1 MRTFLAF
8 SGFTLMLCFASL
20 VQAQGQGSSTA
31 KGSGDVHK
39 STGKMPVGPSTAKK
53 TDNSHLITKGSV
65 TFQSHDHKAVTQ
77 TKKPPS
83 KEMHTYANHLKS
95 SVNSGN
101 LKLTPA
107 QSAALDKLTSQQQLT
122 ADDRQQLSDLLFN
135 GQQAGLS
142 SADETALSFLLTDD
156 MARSDETPV
165 STSQAAST
173 TTGPMYLRV
182 LNKTTEPIKVWV
194 QVMDN
199 ASPTTADKAAKPEVL
214 RYDLQASK
222 AYDLHNKGERLA
234 ASTVRIWAMSPTR
247 QWASNRDQDL
257 PLTSANAS
265 KVFTVTFAPPSTAQ
279 AGSDSK
285 NVSSTNR

>member
-8 SGFTLMLCFASL
+8 GGFALMLCFASL
-20 VQAQGQGSSTA
+20 VEAQGQGSSTA
-31 KGSGDVHK
+31 KGQGDVHK
-39 STGKMPVGPSTAKK
+39 STGKTLTSPGTGKK
-53 TDNSHLITKGSV
+53 TDNTHIITKGST
-65 TFQSHDHKAVTQ
+65 TFHSTDHKGVNQ

-83 KEMHTYANHLKS
+83 KDHHTYAAQLKTS
-95 SVNSGN
+95 INSGN

-107 QSAALDKLTSQQQLT
+107 QSTALDKLTSQQPLT

-142 SADETALSFLLTDD
+142 SADETALSYLLTDD
-156 MARSDETPV
+156 LARNDETP
-165 STSQAAST
+165 AST
-173 TTGPMYLRV
+173 PRPASTGPMYLRV

-194 QVMDN
+194 QVIDHE
-199 ASPTTADKAAKPEVL
+199 ASPSNADKSAKPDVL
-214 RYDLQASK
+214 RYDLQAGK

-234 ASTVRIWAMSPTR
+234 ASTIRIWAMSPTR

-265 KVFTVTFAPPSTAQ
+265 KVFTVTFAPPTTAQ
-279 AGSDSK
+279 AGSDGPHATS
-285 NVSSTNR
+285 VNR